1 MSSPV
6 SSDRNEG
13 ERNENGLKNAALGV
27 LAAIRR
33 SFLLFVAVVGLVL
46 VVIGA
51 SPLVNGLFAG
61 MFGIWGATAL
71 VCAGLG
77 FVGVKLLQFFDT

>member
-13 ERNENGLKNAALGV
+13 GRDENGLKDVALAV
-27 LAAIRR
+27 LVAIRR

-46 VVIGA
+46 VAIGA
-51 SPLVNGLFAG
+51 SPLINGLFAG

>member
-6 SSDRNEG
+6 SSDQNEEG
-13 ERNENGLKNAALGV
+13 SNETDLRNAALSV
-27 LAAIRR
+27 LVAIRR
-33 SFLLFVAVVGLVL
+33 SFLLFVAAVGLIL
-46 VVIGA
+46 VAIGA

-77 FVGVKLLQFFDT
+77 FVGVKLLQIFDM

>member
-13 ERNENGLKNAALGV
+13 GRTENGLKEVALGV
-27 LAAIRR
+27 LVAIRR

-46 VVIGA
+46 VAIGA

-71 VCAGLG
+71 ICAGLG
-77 FVGVKLLQFFDT
+77 FVGVKLLKLFDT

>member
-6 SSDRNEG
+6 SADRNEG
-13 ERNENGLKNAALGV
+13 GRDENGLKDVVLDALV
-27 LAAIRR
+27 AIRR
-33 SFLLFVAVVGLVL
+33 SFLLFVAAVGLVL
-46 VVIGA
+46 VAIGA
-51 SPLVNGLFAG
+51 SPFVNGLFAG

-77 FVGVKLLQFFDT
+77 FVGVKLLKLFDT